1 MNGSESRRRFTVTVD
16 VQIRPARAEDLEA
29 LEWMGLFTPHR
40 SIIRTTF
47 RAQERGEALMLLGI
61 AGGFPI
67 AQVWIDFERD
77 RARQVAAIWAVR
89 TFSPLQGS
97 GIGARMMA
105 AAEDAIRARGL
116 ERAELQVERD
126 NAAAKRFYR
135 KLGWRPARRA
145 TTQDDAAG
153 DGDVKTRSAALE
165 LVTFEKRL

>member
-1 MNGSESRRRFTVTVD
+1 MNGSESRRRFTVTVG
-16 VQIRPARAEDLEA
+16 VQVRPARAEDLEA

-67 AQVWIDFERD
+67 AQVWIDFERR

-89 TFSPLQGS
+89 TFPPLQGS

-105 AAEDAIRARGL
+105 AAEDAIRARGVG
-116 ERAELQVERD
+116 RAELEVERD
-126 NAAAKRFYR
+126 NAAGKRFYR
-135 KLGWRPARRA
+135 RLGWRLARR
-145 TTQDDAAG
+145 TTIEDDAIG
-153 DGDVKTRSAALE
+153 DADVKMRSAALE
-165 LVTFEKRL
+165 LVTLEKTL

>member
-16 VQIRPARAEDLEA
+16 VQIRPAHAEDLEA

-40 SIIRTTF
+40 DIIRATF

-67 AQVWIDFERD
+67 AQVWIDFVRH
-77 RARQVAAIWAVR
+77 RPQQIAAIWAVR

-105 AAEDAIRARGL
+105 AAEDAIRARGF

-126 NAAAKRFYR
+126 NAAGKRFYR
-135 KLGWRPARRA
+135 RLGWKAVRMAR
-145 TTQDDAAG
+145 TDDEAAG
-153 DGDVKTRSAALE
+153 NGDVTTRSAADE
-165 LVTFEKRL
+165 LVTLEKNL